1 MDLPVLTT
9 ARLELRP
16 ATAADAASLLAFDA
30 RCAAVPE
37 AVRFLLHPLETRL
50 EETRARLTRNEG
62 PFTKERTVLS
72 WLVRLRGED
81 AVVGYAAFVR
91 WDHENHKSEI
101 AYAIDP
107 ALWGRGLAVEALAP
121 ILAHGWE
128 RLGLHRAEARIDPDN
143 RASVRV
149 AVKLGFAL
157 EGTLRED
164 VCSGGAYFDTAVY
177 ARLKPA

>member
-1 MDLPVLTT
+1 
-9 ARLELRP
+9 LR
-16 ATAADAASLLAFDA
+16 
-30 RCAAVPE
+30 
-37 AVRFLLHPLETRL
+37 
-50 EETRARLTRNEG
+50 
-62 PFTKERTVLS
+62 
-72 WLVRLRGED
+72 
-81 AVVGYAAFVR
+81 YAAFVPVG
-91 WDHENHKSEI
+91 HQKPQSEI

-107 ALWGRGLAVEALAP
+107 ALLGTGARGGGSGA

-149 AVKLGFAL
+149 AWKLGFAL